1 MKESK
6 TDPIRFLQ
14 IEAARLRQENR
25 EMKEEL
31 AMLRSSIRALS
42 ALQDIVQRMT
52 PDSNLI
58 GLLDDLL
65 AAALAVVDASDGSL
79 LLLDEDTEELVFAVV
94 RGSARNQL
102 TGFRLPPGK
111 GIAGWVADTRKPLV
125 LHDVRN
131 DSRFYPQVDE
141 TFGFQTQT
149 LACVPLLDGDRIL
162 GVIEAINKV
171 PGRPFTPED
180 NDLLMVLAQLASSAI
195 TRAEEFSER
204 RT

>member
-25 EMKEEL
+25 EMREEL

-42 ALQDIVQRMT
+42 ALQEIIQRMT

-58 GLLDDLL
+58 DLLDDLL

-94 RGSARNQL
+94 RGAARNQL

-111 GIAGWVADTRKPLV
+111 GIAGWVADTRKPEV
-125 LHDVRN
+125 VRDVRN
-131 DSRFYPQVDE
+131 DDRFYPQVDE

-149 LACVPLLDGDRIL
+149 LACVPLLDGDRVL

-171 PGRPFTPED
+171 PGRPFTVED
-180 NDLLMVLAQLASSAI
+180 NDLLMVLAQLASAAI
-195 TRAEEFSER
+195 TRAEEFTQR